1 MGGNLE
7 CINLCKTKF
16 QLNCRYSSSLAG
28 SLKSYPIQPV
38 QHAYLSPLPDMYTI
52 PSISNLF
59 VVLEMSSPSYIMLHL
74 CFPLPILF
82 FSFTPQLLTTSSLP
96 VKIPPLLW
104 RHPWLPQTGWMHP
117 PIIGYMVLF
126 IVAVTFMPT
135 PGDYKLTESRAI
147 RLFIFVFPGPR
158 IAWHKVA

>member
-28 SLKSYPIQPV
+28 SLKSYPILPV

-82 FSFTPQLLTTSSLP
+82 FSFTPQLLHY
-96 VKIPPLLW
+96 LW
-104 RHPWLPQTGWMHP
+104 RYHLFCEAIPDFPRQAGCTLQSLATWS
-117 PIIGYMVLF
+117 YLF

-135 PGDYKLTESRAI
+135 PGDYKLTESRAT